1 MQRLTLLVALFCWGA
16 TPALGQEW
24 QQYVNTED
32 GFAVNF
38 PGSPNI
44 TETTWRSQLDYRL
57 PARVYHVDRG
67 EERYVVTVVD
77 YSSLEQ
83 QGVER
88 AASCPPGNAQC
99 RENAGPILGPGYWK
113 HDERGAIVY
122 ATFTLIQQDVRVTS
136 LAWEWQDLVEG
147 HSIQLTNEAEQT
159 RTSAYIAMHEHKL
172 YILEGTVPLGYPEP
186 GLFQQSLGWVDADG
200 RRIRYEL
207 VYSNAYHALQ
217 VYPAPPIVGR

>member
-67 EERYVVTVVD
+67 EER
-77 YSSLEQ
+77 L
-83 QGVER
+83 
-88 AASCPPGNAQC
+88 
-99 RENAGPILGPGYWK
+99 
-113 HDERGAIVY
+113 
-122 ATFTLIQQDVRVTS
+122 
-136 LAWEWQDLVEG
+136 
-147 HSIQLTNEAEQT
+147 SI
-159 RTSAYIAMHEHKL
+159 IH
-172 YILEGTVPLGYPEP
+172 I
-186 GLFQQSLGWVDADG
+186 
-200 RRIRYEL
+200 
-207 VYSNAYHALQ
+207 
-217 VYPAPPIVGR
+217 

>member
-1 MQRLTLLVALFCWGA
+1 MQKITLLVALFCWA
-16 TPALGQEW
+16 TTPALGQEW

-38 PGSPNI
+38 PGPPNV

-57 PARVYHVDRG
+57 PARVYLVDRG
-67 EERYVVTVVD
+67 QERYVVTVVD

-83 QGVER
+83 QGIER
-88 AASCPPGNAQC
+88 AAGCPPGNAQC

-186 GLFQQSLGWVDADG
+186 GLFQQSLGWVDAGG

-207 VYSNAYHALQ
+207 VYSNAYHAME

>member
-1 MQRLTLLVALFCWGA
+1 MQRFTLLVALFCWGT

-38 PGSPNI
+38 PGPPNI

-83 QGVER
+83 QGIER
-88 AASCPPGNAQC
+88 AANCPPGNAQC

-122 ATFTLIQQDVRVTS
+122 ATFTLIQQGVRVTS

-147 HSIQLTNEAEQT
+147 HSIQSTNEAEGT

-207 VYSNAYHALQ
+207 VYSNAYHALE

>member
-1 MQRLTLLVALFCWGA
+1 M
-16 TPALGQEW
+16 
-24 QQYVNTED
+24 
-32 GFAVNF
+32 
-38 PGSPNI
+38 
-44 TETTWRSQLDYRL
+44 
-57 PARVYHVDRG
+57 
-67 EERYVVTVVD
+67 
-77 YSSLEQ
+77 
-83 QGVER
+83 
-88 AASCPPGNAQC
+88 
-99 RENAGPILGPGYWK
+99 
-113 HDERGAIVY
+113 
-122 ATFTLIQQDVRVTS
+122 
-136 LAWEWQDLVEG
+136 AWEWQDLVEG